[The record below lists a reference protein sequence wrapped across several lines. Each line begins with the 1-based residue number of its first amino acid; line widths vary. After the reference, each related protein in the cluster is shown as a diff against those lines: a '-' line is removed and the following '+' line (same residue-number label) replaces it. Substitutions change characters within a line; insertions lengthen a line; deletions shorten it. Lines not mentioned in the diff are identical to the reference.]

1 MDTQEIKLQ
10 NRGFFGKDE
19 MNLAEFP
26 ITLLSKRHV
35 SENKTIEF
43 SDTIFGRENEII
55 QREWTVTGSDKFGLP
70 LAQDNDIWMALI
82 VLGKNN
88 DFKSRKIQFSR
99 YQICKIMNQKPGGS
113 IYRRIEEALSRLSG
127 VKVYAKNAFWDNE
140 KRSYVTK
147 GFGIIDDFEL
157 LEEHGLPADGE
168 TPRQS
173 YVNLNETIF
182 KSIKTGYIKSID
194 ISLYFKLDSAI
205 SKRLYRYLDKKRYRK
220 KIFEI
225 DLFALA
231 YTHLGFEEETYK
243 YASLIKNKLNY
254 AHEDLIKSGFLE
266 TVRYFQGD
274 NKQEKVIY
282 EFSDKYKNP
291 SEEPP
296 LIPDKPE
303 KKPVKEKTQSCE
315 NIIIELSK
323 TGITRSVA
331 EQLCRDYPESRIKH
345 QVTALPFR
353 KAEDQA
359 AVLVRAIQENWAL
372 PSGYIESLNSEE
384 VKKTGKKKQE
394 KEDREKEER
403 RLKIEGYLAS
413 LSRDES
419 AELTKEARET
429 ARKEGGA
436 IFGRKEIPAHI
447 VKAYIYVIVEKR
459 IGHIS

>member
-1 MDTQEIKLQ
+1 MDSQEIKLQ

-35 SENKTIEF
+35 SDTKTIEF

-55 QREWTVTGSDKFGLP
+55 QRKWTVTGSDKFGLP

-82 VLGKNN
+82 VMGKNN
-88 DFKSRKIQFSR
+88 DFRDRKIQFSR

-113 IYRRIEEALSRLSG
+113 IYRRIEEALNRLSG
-127 VKVYAKNAFWDNE
+127 VKIYAKNAFWDNE

-157 LEEHGLPADGE
+157 LEEHGNSGDGDNYC
-168 TPRQS
+168 QS

-182 KSIKTGYIKSID
+182 RSIKTGYIKSID
-194 ISLYFKLDSAI
+194 ISLYFKLESAI

-220 KIFEI
+220 KVFEV
-225 DLFALA
+225 DLFILA

-254 AHEDLIKSGFLE
+254 AHEDLIKTGFLE
-266 TVRYFQGD
+266 SVEYLQGE

-282 EFSDKYKNP
+282 KFSDKYKNP
-291 SEEPP
+291 SDEHTQ
-296 LIPDKPE
+296 IPEKTEKKPE
-303 KKPVKEKTQSCE
+303 KEKSVLCE
-315 NIIIELSK
+315 VMIAELLK
-323 TGITRSVA
+323 NGITRSVA
-331 EQLCRDYPESRIKH
+331 EQICRDYPESRIKN
-345 QVTALPFR
+345 QILALKYR

-359 AVLVRAIQENWAL
+359 AVLVRSIQENWAL
-372 PSGYIESLNSEE
+372 PTGCVEALKGEE
-384 VKKTGKKKQE
+384 IRKTEKKRQDRE
-394 KEDREKEER
+394 EREKEER
-403 RLKIEGYLAS
+403 RLKIEGYIAA

-436 IFGRKEIPAHI
+436 IFRRKEIPAHI
-447 VKAYIYVIVEKR
+447 VKAYIYLIVEKR
-459 IGHIS
+459 LGLIS